1 MDNFVNSNNNI
12 FMYQTSSI
20 QHLTEP
26 QNLMGGMRVLSHG
39 LKAPQKIS
47 KTSFTRLSKTDTV
60 DFNPYD
66 IKQRKVDNKINEQ
79 DIAYRNFDYLSCNP
93 QSIVNPNV
101 TRAGVDSRLAT
112 KAQLLCKNE
121 GKPGYT
127 KTGQECGLYEK
138 HIQS

>member
-1 MDNFVNSNNNI
+1 MDNFVNSNNDI
-12 FMYQTSSI
+12 FKYQTSSI
-20 QHLTEP
+20 QHLTDP
-26 QNLMGGMRVLSHG
+26 QNLMGGMCVLSHG
-39 LKAPQKIS
+39 LKAPKKIS
-47 KTSFTRLSKTDTV
+47 KTPFTHLNKTDTV
-60 DFNPYD
+60 GFNPD
-66 IKQRKVDNKINEQ
+66 NFKQRKVDNKINEQ

-101 TRAGVDSRLAT
+101 TRAGIDSRLAT

-138 HIQS
+138 YIQS

>member
-26 QNLMGGMRVLSHG
+26 QNLMGGMSTLSNC
-39 LKAPQKIS
+39 LKPPQKIS
-47 KTSFTRLSKTDTV
+47 KTPFTRLSKTDVV
-60 DFNPYD
+60 DYNPHD
-66 IKQRKVDNKINEQ
+66 FKQRKVDNKINEQ

-101 TRAGVDSRLAT
+101 TRAGIDSRLAT